1 MMVRCESDAAEPEP
15 AGIPADARAWVEVNL
30 SAIAANYKGIIH
42 ALPSGCDVMAVLKA
56 DAYGHGAAAAAR
68 ALGRAGCRSACVAT
82 LQEAVELRGAG
93 FSGSVLVLGWTLP
106 ALAPLAARHRV
117 ALAAADG
124 EHARALAASA
134 ERSGA
139 EVALHLAVDTGM
151 HRLGIAWDD
160 TAAAIRAFRLSGA
173 RVRGVF
179 SHLAVADG
187 ASARDRRATTVQIQ
201 RFSRLVAELRRRGLT
216 FRAHLASSYGALR
229 YPGACFDAVRV
240 GIALYGVPSAPHE
253 PLPAE
258 LGLEPVLSL
267 RARVACIRRVPAGEG
282 VGYGLLGAAPA
293 DRVIAVIAI
302 GYADGVP
309 RFLSGRTM
317 VLIAGKRCPVV
328 GRICMDQLMVDATG
342 VGGVSPGDV
351 ATLIGRDGADGIR
364 VEEVAQAVGTISNEV
379 LSRLGERLPRIAVT
393 SAVSG

>member
-30 SAIAANYKGIIH
+30 SAIAANYKRIIH

-229 YPGACFDAVRV
+229 YPRACFDAVRV
-240 GIALYGVPSAPHE
+240 GIALYGVSSAPDE
-253 PLPAE
+253 PMPAE

-267 RARVACIRRVPAGEG
+267 RARVACVRRVPAGEG
-282 VGYGLLGAAPA
+282 VGYGLLESSPA
-293 DRVIAVIAI
+293 ERRVAIVAI

-309 RFLSGRTM
+309 RSLSGSAS
-317 VLIAGKRCPVV
+317 VLVSGARCPVV
-328 GRICMDQLMVDATG
+328 GRVCMDQLMVDVTG

-351 ATLIGRDGADGIR
+351 VTLIGRDGSGEIR
-364 VEEVAQAVGTISNEV
+364 VEEVAKAAGTISNEV
-379 LSRLGERLPRIAVT
+379 LSRLGRRLPRTFAET
-393 SAVSG
+393 DAAG